1 MGVGREKEE
10 SLGVGREEEESLAVG
25 SEECLAVGSEES
37 LEVGSVKMGAGGL
50 GAGAGLQPPSS
61 PTTTGPRPCWEGSE
75 ESWRGM
81 VTGGGEELA
90 GVGETEFFI
99 I

>member
-10 SLGVGREEEESLAVG
+10 SLGVRREKEEI
-25 SEECLAVGSEES
+25 LAVGSEES